1 MPSQIVSTAPD
12 AAIDG
17 YALEIA
23 ALGRQDPKQGLTV
36 NALARVFKLAL
47 VLEQWRRNSGDLER
61 IVKTLSC
68 GRRDRRDAA

>member
-17 YALEIA
+17 YAVEIA
-23 ALGRQDPKQGLTV
+23 ALGPQNPKHGLTV

-47 VLEQWRRNSGDLER
+47 MLEQWRRNSGDLER
-61 IVKTLSC
+61 TVKTLIC